1 MSDIQ
6 NGENNQYQEEQ
17 VPLYSREEVA
27 IILREFEKQ
36 RDEQREISY
45 KGKELPERIREIL
58 DETPTFDLK
67 DDIKRFK

>member
-6 NGENNQYQEEQ
+6 NGENNQYQQEQ

-36 RDEQREISY
+36 
-45 KGKELPERIREIL
+45 KGR
-58 DETPTFDLK
+58 T
-67 DDIKRFK
+67 KRN